1 MALKKST
8 FLSSGHKVSQKYSSE
23 YEDCHNKNPLKRS
36 SPLVLMMRFGSSIP
50 SVYRFLLTN
59 SSSTSSAVILPSST
73 SLMIFLIV
81 SIISSLP
88 SYPIAKLKNLL
99 LYHGQ
104 PIF

>member
-50 SVYRFLLTN
+50 SE
-59 SSSTSSAVILPSST
+59 VIENVASFSGKDGE
-73 SLMIFLIV
+73 S
-81 SIISSLP
+81 
-88 SYPIAKLKNLL
+88 
-99 LYHGQ
+99 
-104 PIF
+104 